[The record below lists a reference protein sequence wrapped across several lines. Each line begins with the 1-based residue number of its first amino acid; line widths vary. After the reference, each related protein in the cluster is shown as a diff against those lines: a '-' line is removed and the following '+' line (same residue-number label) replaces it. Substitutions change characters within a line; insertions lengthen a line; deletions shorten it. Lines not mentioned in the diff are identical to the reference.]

1 MRCCLIGWIRCARG
15 ALAEATGKVVQV
27 PVGPGLVGR
36 VVDAIGRPLDGG
48 PPIVPAAH
56 YPVEREATAIIER
69 APVSRPLQ
77 TGVKA
82 VDALVPVGRGQRELI
97 LGDRQTGKTAIAL
110 DAVLNQRGSGVL
122 CFYVVIGQR
131 ATAVAQLIATLRA
144 HGAMEYTTV
153 VAASGDEP
161 AGMRY
166 IAPYAATSMAEY
178 FMERGRDVL
187 IIYDDLTKHAE
198 SYRELS
204 LVLRRP
210 PAREAYP
217 GDIFYAHARLLERST
232 QLSEERGGG
241 SLTALPIAETQA
253 EDISAY
259 VPTNLIS
266 ITDGQIYVS
275 TELFQ
280 QGVRPAVDAG
290 KSVSRV
296 GGKSQ
301 IAAYRG
307 VAAQLRLAYSQF
319 EELEFFSRLGTRLDA
334 VSEQIIRRG
343 QRIREVLKQ
352 PPAAPVPVGEQVA
365 LLMVL
370 NEGLLDD
377 VPLAYIAEAEHI
389 MRTMWRAELP
399 KLLSGVVDEPWD
411 AKEKEALLNVA
422 RRALAALPNSGVGGA
437 TAARGAMRAR
447 PARLASK
454 LKLRLMLKRI
464 ARRGVTADELAAAIF
479 AGQDQQRPQ
488 FARRRRDDAGAGG
501 CQHSPGGRG
510 RRAVDPLRAH
520 GARGNAR
527 DADVDGAAYSGR
539 GGCDRRINKL

>member
-1 MRCCLIGWIRCARG
+1 MPMASVLERAVVRVWEALEEAQAQRPPAVRARSVGTVVHVGDGVARVTGLPKVKSGELLKLAGDVSALALDLDRGTINAVLLDRVDSLRAG

-422 RRALAALPNSGVGGA
+422 RRALAALPNGA
-437 TAARGAMRAR
+437 AQSVSEAAASDEANDGSDGTAARA
-447 PARLASK
+447 
-454 LKLRLMLKRI
+454 
-464 ARRGVTADELAAAIF
+464 
-479 AGQDQQRPQ
+479 
-488 FARRRRDDAGAGG
+488 AGG
-501 CQHSPGGRG
+501 DS
-510 RRAVDPLRAH
+510 L
-520 GARGNAR
+520 
-527 DADVDGAAYSGR
+527 
-539 GGCDRRINKL
+539 

>member
-1 MRCCLIGWIRCARG
+1 MPMASVLERAVVRVWEALEEAQAQRPPAVRARSVGTVVHVGDGVARVTGLPKVKSGELLKLAGDVSALALDLDRGTINAVLLDRVDSLRAG

-437 TAARGAMRAR
+437 TAGSRGDARASGTAR
-447 PARLASK
+447 EQAEAE
-454 LKLRLMLKRI
+454 
-464 ARRGVTADELAAAIF
+464 ADAEADSA
-479 AGQDQQRPQ
+479 
-488 FARRRRDDAGAGG
+488 AGG
-501 CQHSPGGRG
+501 DGR
-510 RRAVDPLRAH
+510 
-520 GARGNAR
+520 
-527 DADVDGAAYSGR
+527 
-539 GGCDRRINKL
+539 

>member
-1 MRCCLIGWIRCARG
+1 MERVLEGPVQRTWEALSAARERRPTRIVPRAVGTVVQVGDGVARITGLPKVKSGELLRIGGVSALALDLEPDVINAVLLDRAESLRAG
-15 ALAEATGKVVQV
+15 ALVEATGKVVQV
-27 PVGPGLVGR
+27 PVGPALIGR
-36 VVDAIGRPLDGG
+36 VVNAIGRPLDNG
-48 PPIVPAAH
+48 PPIVPTTF
-56 YPVEREATAIIER
+56 YPVERPATPIIDR

-82 VDALVPVGRGQRELI
+82 VDALAPIGRGQRELI
-97 LGDRQTGKTAIAL
+97 LGDRQTGKTAIAV
-110 DAVLNQRGSGVL
+110 DAVLNQRGKGVL

-187 IIYDDLTKHAE
+187 IVYDDLTKHAE

-232 QLSEERGGG
+232 QLSDKRGGG

-275 TELFQ
+275 AELFQ
-280 QGVRPAVDAG
+280 QGIRPAVDAG

-301 IAAYRG
+301 IAAYRS
-307 VAAQLRLAYSQF
+307 VAAQMRLEYSQF

-343 QRIREVLKQ
+343 RRIREVLKQ
-352 PPAAPVPVGEQVA
+352 PPAQPVPVGEQVA
-365 LLMVL
+365 LLTVL
-370 NEGLLDD
+370 NEGLLDA
-377 VPLAYIAEAEHI
+377 VPLERVADAENI
-389 MRTMWRAELP
+389 MRAMWRAEVP
-399 KLLSGVVDEPWD
+399 KLLEQVVDEPWSEE
-411 AKEKEALLNVA
+411 EKAQLLAVA
-422 RRALAALPNSGVGGA
+422 RRALAALPN
-437 TAARGAMRAR
+437 
-447 PARLASK
+447 
-454 LKLRLMLKRI
+454 
-464 ARRGVTADELAAAIF
+464 
-479 AGQDQQRPQ
+479 
-488 FARRRRDDAGAGG
+488 GAGG
-501 CQHSPGGRG
+501 GGR
-510 RRAVDPLRAH
+510 
-520 GARGNAR
+520 
-527 DADVDGAAYSGR
+527 
-539 GGCDRRINKL
+539 

>member
-1 MRCCLIGWIRCARG
+1 MASVLERAVVRVWEALEEAQAQRPPAVRARSVGTVVHVGDGVARVTGLPKVKSGELLKLAGDVSALALDLDRGTINAVLLDRVDSLRAG

-399 KLLSGVVDEPWD
+399 KLLTNVVDELWD
-411 AKEKEALLNVA
+411 EADKKALLDVA
-422 RRALAALPNSGVGGA
+422 RRALAALPNGA
-437 TAARGAMRAR
+437 AQSVSEAAASDEANDGSDGTAARA
-447 PARLASK
+447 
-454 LKLRLMLKRI
+454 
-464 ARRGVTADELAAAIF
+464 
-479 AGQDQQRPQ
+479 
-488 FARRRRDDAGAGG
+488 AGG
-501 CQHSPGGRG
+501 DS
-510 RRAVDPLRAH
+510 L
-520 GARGNAR
+520 
-527 DADVDGAAYSGR
+527 
-539 GGCDRRINKL
+539 

>member
-1 MRCCLIGWIRCARG
+1 MAPVLERAIGQVFDALNQARERRPVGLVTRSVGTVVQVGDGVARITGLPHVKSGELLRIAGGITALALDLEPDFINAVLLDRAESLRAG
-15 ALAEATGKVVQV
+15 ALVEATGKVLQV
-27 PVGPGLVGR
+27 PVGPSLIGR
-36 VVDAIGRPLDGG
+36 VVDALGRPLDNG
-48 PPIVPAAH
+48 PPIAPAAY
-56 YPVEREATAIIER
+56 YPVERPATPIIER

-82 VDALVPVGRGQRELI
+82 VDALVPIGRGQRELI

-110 DAVLNQRGSGVL
+110 DAVLNQRGTGVL

-131 ATAVAQLIATLRA
+131 ATAVAQLLATLRA

-187 IIYDDLTKHAE
+187 IVYDDLTKHAE

-217 GDIFYAHARLLERST
+217 GDIFYAHARLLERAT
-232 QLSEERGGG
+232 QLSAERGGG

-275 TELFQ
+275 TELFH
-280 QGVRPAVDAG
+280 QGVRPAVDPG

-301 IAAYRG
+301 IAAYRQ
-307 VAAQLRLAYSQF
+307 VAAQLRLQYSQF

-343 QRIREVLKQ
+343 RRIREVLKQ
-352 PPAAPVPVGEQVA
+352 PPEHPVPVGEQVA
-365 LLMVL
+365 LLTVL
-370 NEGLLDD
+370 NEGLLDPI
-377 VPLAYIAEAEHI
+377 PLELVAEAETV
-389 MRTMWRAELP
+389 MRAMWRAEVP
-399 KLLSGVVDEPWD
+399 KLLEKVEREPWSEL
-411 AKEKEALLNVA
+411 EKEQILVVA
-422 RRALAALPNSGVGGA
+422 RRALAALPSA
-437 TAARGAMRAR
+437 
-447 PARLASK
+447 
-454 LKLRLMLKRI
+454 
-464 ARRGVTADELAAAIF
+464 
-479 AGQDQQRPQ
+479 
-488 FARRRRDDAGAGG
+488 AGG
-501 CQHSPGGRG
+501 E
-510 RRAVDPLRAH
+510 
-520 GARGNAR
+520 GA
-527 DADVDGAAYSGR
+527 
-539 GGCDRRINKL
+539 

>member
-1 MRCCLIGWIRCARG
+1 MPMASVLERAVVRVWEALEEAQAQRPPAVRARSVGTVVHVGDGVARVTGLPKVKSGELLKLAGDVSALALDLDRGTINAVLLDRVDSLRAG

-399 KLLSGVVDEPWD
+399 KLLTNVVDELWD
-411 AKEKEALLNVA
+411 EADKKALLDVA
-422 RRALAALPNSGVGGA
+422 RRALAALPNGA
-437 TAARGAMRAR
+437 AQSVSEAAASDEANDGSDGTAARA
-447 PARLASK
+447 
-454 LKLRLMLKRI
+454 
-464 ARRGVTADELAAAIF
+464 
-479 AGQDQQRPQ
+479 
-488 FARRRRDDAGAGG
+488 AGG
-501 CQHSPGGRG
+501 DS
-510 RRAVDPLRAH
+510 L
-520 GARGNAR
+520 
-527 DADVDGAAYSGR
+527 
-539 GGCDRRINKL
+539 

>member
-1 MRCCLIGWIRCARG
+1 MAPMLEPVVGRVLD
-15 ALAEATGKVVQV
+15 ALAQARERRPTRMAARTIGTVVHVGDGVARVVGLPRVKSGELLRIAGGISALALDLEPDFISAVLLDRSDTLRAGAVVEATGKVVQV
-27 PVGPGLVGR
+27 PVGPGLIGR
-36 VVDAIGRPLDGG
+36 VVDAIGRPLDNGA
-48 PPIVPAAH
+48 PIVPAAY
-56 YPVEREATAIIER
+56 YPVERPATPIIDR

-82 VDALVPVGRGQRELI
+82 VDALVPIGRGQRELI
-97 LGDRQTGKTAIAL
+97 LGDRQTGKTAMAV

-232 QLSEERGGG
+232 QLSAQRGGG

-301 IAAYRG
+301 IAAYRK
-307 VAAQLRLAYSQF
+307 VAAQMRLEYSQF

-334 VSEQIIRRG
+334 VSEQVIRRG
-343 QRIREVLKQ
+343 RRIREVLKQ
-352 PPAAPVPVGEQVA
+352 PPSQPVPVGEQVA
-365 LLMVL
+365 LLTVL
-370 NEGLLDD
+370 GEGLLDG
-377 VPLAYIAEAEHI
+377 VELEHVAEAEAV
-389 MRTMWRAELP
+389 MRAMWRAEVP
-399 KLLSGVVDEPWD
+399 KLLEKIVDEPWS
-411 AKEKEALLNVA
+411 AAEKEQLLAVA
-422 RRALAALPNSGVGGA
+422 RRALAALP
-437 TAARGAMRAR
+437 R
-447 PARLASK
+447 
-454 LKLRLMLKRI
+454 
-464 ARRGVTADELAAAIF
+464 
-479 AGQDQQRPQ
+479 
-488 FARRRRDDAGAGG
+488 AGG
-501 CQHSPGGRG
+501 D
-510 RRAVDPLRAH
+510 RA
-520 GARGNAR
+520 
-527 DADVDGAAYSGR
+527 
-539 GGCDRRINKL
+539 

>member
-1 MRCCLIGWIRCARG
+1 MPSVLEAALTRALSAMERARERRPAEPVARPVGTVVQAGDGVARISGLPRVKSGELLEIEGGISALALDLEPDTINAVLLDRAPALRAG

-27 PVGPGLVGR
+27 PVGEDLIGR
-36 VVDAIGRPLDGG
+36 VVDAIGRPLDDG
-48 PPIVPAAH
+48 PPVVPSAY
-56 YPVEREATAIIER
+56 YPVEREATPIIQR

-82 VDALVPVGRGQRELI
+82 VDALVPIGRGQRELI
-97 LGDRQTGKTAIAL
+97 LGDRQTGKTAIAV
-110 DAVLNQRGSGVL
+110 DAVLNQRGTGVL

-131 ATAVAQLIATLRA
+131 ATAVAQLIATLRR

-166 IAPYAATSMAEY
+166 MAPYAATSMAEY

-187 IIYDDLTKHAE
+187 IVYDDLTKHAE

-217 GDIFYAHARLLERST
+217 GDIFYAHARLLERAT
-232 QLSEERGGG
+232 QLSEARGGG
-241 SLTALPIAETQA
+241 SLTAIPIAETQA

-275 TELFQ
+275 TEQFQ
-280 QGVRPAVDAG
+280 QGIRPALDAG
-290 KSVSRV
+290 TSVSRV

-301 IAAYRG
+301 VAAYRA
-307 VAAQLRLAYSQF
+307 VAAQMRLEYSQF

-343 QRIREVLKQ
+343 RRIREVLKQ
-352 PPAAPVPVGEQVA
+352 PPEAPVPVGEQIA
-365 LLMVL
+365 LLTVL
-370 NEGLLDD
+370 NEGLLDA
-377 VPLAYIAEAEHI
+377 VEVERVAEAEAA
-389 MRTMWRAELP
+389 MRALWRAEVP
-399 KLLSGVVDEPWD
+399 RLLEQVADEPWD
-411 AKEKEALLNVA
+411 EREKETILTVA
-422 RRALAALPNSGVGGA
+422 RRALAALPERVPSRRAAGA
-437 TAARGAMRAR
+437 PGAPEAAG
-447 PARLASK
+447 
-454 LKLRLMLKRI
+454 
-464 ARRGVTADELAAAIF
+464 
-479 AGQDQQRPQ
+479 
-488 FARRRRDDAGAGG
+488 DAGASGTPDASG
-501 CQHSPGGRG
+501 APRG
-510 RRAVDPLRAH
+510 PSTAGERP
-520 GARGNAR
+520 
-527 DADVDGAAYSGR
+527 
-539 GGCDRRINKL
+539 